1 MIAAEGWIAGAL
13 AAAAILLFAWRV
25 RLSASAAPVSWG
37 VRALTE
43 PQAAA
48 ILCGAM
54 LGWAAPGWIGQA
66 FGVVLLPGLAFF
78 AGWTGVAAGCGLDLR
93 AIRGGHVTPFLYEAG
108 AALAAVLALFSASLL
123 GEMIPAVPDLGAPAL
138 FVLAALCVVGPAMA
152 PAGEGSARGAG
163 RAGGGMRS
171 AFREPSI
178 LAVLAVLLA
187 AVGTGLAP
195 SRPFQLS
202 LPGLL
207 GPLLLPM
214 QLESLSQRLAWGV
227 AAGCLAG
234 FLADLSTRVGL
245 APGRLYL
252 PLAAV
257 VLLAVGISGGIGV
270 EALLVGTVAGFW
282 LINATL
288 RRLDILGV
296 LDRGARLPRVAVPF
310 LAAWLAGSGLR
321 QGSFDAGTFLLVALG
336 VIAVRPV
343 VRLATARVVEG
354 GSFDRRRR
362 GRSTSPMADRI
373 VLDELGLLIGV
384 QLVGLLHPDAG
395 VGGMAGVLAGALCLG
410 AVRCWWGSRREA
422 DGRAPAPP
430 PEGGQAGPA
439 SASRPG

>member
-1 MIAAEGWIAGAL
+1 MTAEGWIAGAL
-13 AAAAILLFAWRV
+13 AGAAVALFALRV
-25 RLSASAAPVSWG
+25 RLAASAAPRPWG
-37 VRALTE
+37 VRAVTE

-54 LGWAAPGWIGQA
+54 LGWAAPGWIGQP
-66 FGVVLLPGLAFF
+66 FGLVVLPGLAFF

-93 AIRGGHVTPFLYEAG
+93 GIRSGHVIPFLYEAG
-108 AALAAVLALFSASLL
+108 AALAAVLALFSVSFL
-123 GEMIPAVPDLGAPAL
+123 GEMIPAVPDLGTPAL
-138 FVLAALCVVGPAMA
+138 FVLAAVCVVGPAMA
-152 PAGEGSARGAG
+152 PAGEGSVRGAG
-163 RAGGGMRS
+163 RAGGGVRS

-178 LAVLAVLLA
+178 LAALAVLLA
-187 AVGTGLAP
+187 AVGAGLGP
-195 SRPFQLS
+195 SRPFHLS

-207 GPLLLPM
+207 DPLPLPM
-214 QLESLSQRLAWGV
+214 QLESLLQRLSWGI

-234 FLADLSTRVGL
+234 FLADLATRVDF

-257 VLLAVGISGGIGV
+257 VLLAVGISGSIGV
-270 EALLVGTVAGFW
+270 EALLAGAVAGFW

-354 GSFDRRRR
+354 GAFDRRRR
-362 GRSTSPMADRI
+362 RRSTSPMADRI
-373 VLDELGLLIGV
+373 VLDELGFLVGV
-384 QLVGLLHPDAG
+384 PLVGLLQPAAG
-395 VGGMAGVLAGALCLG
+395 AGGMAGVLGGALFLG

-422 DGRAPAPP
+422 DEEAPAPQ

-439 SASRPG
+439 RASRPG